1 MIRVQQNIH
10 RNTKKRCY
18 QEIDQSI
25 DQPTVVGNSF
35 GPDIAREQL
44 DEFKMLLN
52 IQKKQIREF
61 TNMLGEC
68 KELLNDIKIMH
79 KEKNDSRDNKKSN
92 EFDYYS

>member
-18 QEIDQSI
+18 EEIE
-25 DQPTVVGNSF
+25 QPVTVQLVGT
-35 GPDIAREQL
+35 DIVREQL
-44 DEFKMLLN
+44 DEFKLLLN
-52 IQKKQIREF
+52 VQKCQIREF

-68 KELLNDIKIMH
+68 KELLNDIKMMH
-79 KEKNDSRDNKKSN
+79 KEKNDTRDNKKTK